1 MSTPDKCPHCGAV
14 ETRKRD
20 GWSVYDCGSVEDFQT
35 NLCRERAA
43 NAETRRDKEALR
55 DSVSKLTDTL
65 DLMRDEFRRIQARII
80 KQAATNAET
89 NARLHDDALR
99 RLLSAEAK
107 LAEAIADAASWQQQA
122 DARLNDAVE
131 FGRRAEKA
139 EARVKELES
148 LVILNTGYCEGALL
162 VRIPTTERARIE
174 AKTLGEAMPR
184 KEP

>member
-80 KQAATNAET
+80 EEKGTDLAGVFSTIFQLCDRSVLGIEQQVPVIQQRDLAEKLARRLTNEK
-89 NARLHDDALR
+89 DDAEAQLTREREKWEKLR
-99 RLLSAEAK
+99 AWACANFHFDEDPLLEMNRLDAEAK
-107 LAEAIADAASWQQQA
+107 
-122 DARLNDAVE
+122 
-131 FGRRAEKA
+131 
-139 EARVKELES
+139 
-148 LVILNTGYCEGALL
+148 EGQ
-162 VRIPTTERARIE
+162 R
-174 AKTLGEAMPR
+174 
-184 KEP
+184 

>member
-1 MSTPDKCPHCGAV
+1 MSDVHVTTSDVGTEYVRDAEV
-14 ETRKRD
+14 ESLKLKLA
-20 GWSVYDCGSVEDFQT
+20 SAEADF
-35 NLCRERAA
+35 
-43 NAETRRDKEALR
+43 
-55 DSVSKLTDTL
+55 
-65 DLMRDEFRRIQARII
+65 

-107 LAEAIADAASWQQQA
+107 LADALADAASWQQQA